1 MAKDPQSNGIGF
13 EIFKKVFPEVYSFA
27 FLLYIVTYTRIGLLG
42 N

>member
-13 EIFKKVFPEVYSFA
+13 EIKKVFPEVYSFA
-27 FLLYIVTYTRIGLLG
+27 FLLYIVTYIRIGLLG